1 MSKINE
7 KFKQNIASIPTI
19 KRLPSYLN
27 LVKRASSDGIQIISA
42 TNIAK
47 ELDLEPIQVRKDL
60 AVTGIIGKPRIGYNV
75 EELASALQSFLNWD
89 VKHKAIVVGCG
100 NLGSALMNYGELKNH
115 GLTIVGAADASPEK
129 IGTEKMGVKISAVDD
144 LPNLIK
150 QTGATMVILTVP
162 PVQAQNVADILDGTD
177 IKAIWNFTNVKLKIA
192 DRILVL
198 MEDLSSGFAVISFHL
213 PFYKE
218 T

>member
-7 KFKQNIASIPTI
+7 KFKQSVASIPTI

-27 LVKRASSDGIQIISA
+27 LVKRAASEGVQIISA

-75 EELASALQSFLNWD
+75 DELIDAIQTFLNWD
-89 VKHKAIVVGCG
+89 VKHKAVVVGCG
-100 NLGSALMNYGELKNH
+100 NLGSALMNYGELKSH
-115 GLTIVGAADASPEK
+115 GLTIVGAADASPDK
-129 IGTEKMGVKISAVDD
+129 IGTEKMGVKISAVED
-144 LPNLIK
+144 LPSLIK
-150 QTGATMVILTVP
+150 STGATMVILTVP
-162 PVQAQNVADILDGTD
+162 PVHAQGVADILDCTD
-177 IKAIWNFTNVKLKIA
+177 IKAIWNFTNVKLKIS

-198 MEDLSSGFAVISFHL
+198 MEDLSSGFAVLSFHL

-218 T
+218 D

>member
-75 EELASALQSFLNWD
+75 EELALALQSFLNWN

-129 IGTEKMGVKISAVDD
+129 IGTEKMGVKISAVGD
-144 LPNLIK
+144 LPGLIK
-150 QTGATMVILTVP
+150 RTGATMVILTVP
-162 PVQAQNVADILDGTD
+162 PAQAQNVAGILDGTD
-177 IKAIWNFTNVKLKIA
+177 INAIWNFTNVKLKIA